1 MTPTSTSR
9 PSSSTPALRRT
20 GTTRSRSS
28 STDPTT
34 SPNST
39 RTSSLTARSRRLRTG
54 RANRRAILTSEA
66 TYEWIIAGLE
76 TTWGALART
85 LQGRSEVALA
95 ASTPCPGWSVRDVV
109 SHLIGIE
116 LVIQGEPWPVPVDPW
131 PPHVRNELGAL
142 NEAVVESRRARPGGE
157 VVAEFVAVTTR
168 SLERLRGLDL
178 AAWEAE
184 GWSPEGPRPHHRF
197 QETRLLDSW
206 IHLQDVRDALLEP
219 GDDHGPGEEVVVN
232 RLEAALPYVWGK
244 RVGALEGQTLRVNL
258 VGRLARSVTL
268 TVADGRARAVE
279 Y

>member
-1 MTPTSTSR
+1 M
-9 PSSSTPALRRT
+9 
-20 GTTRSRSS
+20 
-28 STDPTT
+28 
-34 SPNST
+34 
-39 RTSSLTARSRRLRTG
+39 
-54 RANRRAILTSEA
+54 
-66 TYEWIIAGLE
+66 
-76 TTWGALART
+76 
-85 LQGRSEVALA
+85 
-95 ASTPCPGWSVRDVV
+95 

-279 Y
+279 YFDGVPDLEVTTPVALFWRVGAGRINADAFLEASATDVRGSRDLARTWARALCVIP